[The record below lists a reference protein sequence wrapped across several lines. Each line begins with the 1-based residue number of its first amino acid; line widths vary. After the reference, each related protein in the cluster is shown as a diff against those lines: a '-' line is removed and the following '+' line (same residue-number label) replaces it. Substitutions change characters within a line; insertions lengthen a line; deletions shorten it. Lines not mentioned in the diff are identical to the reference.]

1 VIGAMVRPFCV
12 DGAVPQRYLAM
23 LMPISGVLIV
33 LASLAVLIEDI
44 RKISASR
51 KKGDASP
58 GGGD

>member
-1 VIGAMVRPFCV
+1 
-12 DGAVPQRYLAM
+12 M